1 MCRRKGMKMKIET
14 NKTALGWM
22 GQVRMEVIESGHA
35 YLDHSWQYQ
44 NACAPFSRLY
54 FVKKGEGILDI
65 GERRVVLQPCHAYLI
80 PAGLNY
86 DYHCESHME
95 KWYFHITIRM
105 PDGFDLFQGCHTCY
119 QKDVS
124 EQEMRRIEAD
134 YEQSSLDR
142 VYFLQGELMRTMG
155 DMIRLAGLAGKEVR
169 SYSPLVRDVFAY
181 VKKTMSSRLNV
192 AELAETLNISPSTLA
207 KRFKKETEMSIGAY
221 LDQILFNQACRLLL
235 TTDLT
240 VGQISDRLGFCDQF
254 YFSRYFKRHQ
264 QGTPT
269 GYRSRM
275 KGLRQRPQT

>member
-1 MCRRKGMKMKIET
+1 
-14 NKTALGWM
+14 
-22 GQVRMEVIESGHA
+22 MEE
-35 YLDHSWQYQ
+35 
-44 NACAPFSRLY
+44 
-54 FVKKGEGILDI
+54 
-65 GERRVVLQPCHAYLI
+65 
-80 PAGLNY
+80 
-86 DYHCESHME
+86 
-95 KWYFHITIRM
+95 
-105 PDGFDLFQGCHTCY
+105 
-119 QKDVS
+119 
-124 EQEMRRIEAD
+124 D
-134 YEQSSLDR
+134 YEQRSLDR
-142 VYFLQGELMRTMG
+142 VFALQGELMRTMG

-181 VKKTMSSRLNV
+181 VEKTMSSRLNV

-235 TTDLT
+235 TTDLS